1 MASEKEEERKKEAG
15 TSIGAN
21 LNVSAQVSNISP
33 IRPEVISKDL
43 ES

>member
-21 LNVSAQVSNISP
+21 LNVSAQVS
-33 IRPEVISKDL
+33 V
-43 ES
+43 